1 MASSSEVG
9 HAKNVANFQDLISV
23 CTGYGIKYNPSN
35 VALIL
40 ANLNLLYTNADTL
53 MDNVDIASEAYHTAV
68 GVRRGLFEPLK
79 KFATRLVSAYLSTAT
94 TKEKKANAKTIN
106 AKIQGIKLKK
116 VKEIIPPTGPTTET
130 QKTVITPVVDTP
142 KDVSA
147 SQQSYDQLVEHF
159 SKLIVLLSADSF
171 FAPNELDLQIT
182 ALNLKLTALKNANSN
197 FGNAYTTVTNTRIA
211 RNHALYDKNTGLY
224 DTAQSVKKYV
234 LSVFEA
240 KAPEY
245 KMISKIQFKNQK
257 V

>member
-1 MASSSEVG
+1 MASTSEVG
-9 HAKNVANFQDLISV
+9 HPKNVANFQDLISV

-40 ANLNLLYTNADTL
+40 VNLNLIYTNTDTL
-53 MDNVDIASEAYHTAV
+53 LDNVDTASEAYHTAV

-79 KFATRLVSAYLSTAT
+79 KFATRLVSAYYSTAT

-116 VKEIIPPTGPTTET
+116 VKEVVPITSSTAENQKPTP
-130 QKTVITPVVDTP
+130 PVVDTP

-171 FAPNELDLQIT
+171 FAPNELDLQIS
-182 ALNLKLTALKNANSN
+182 ALTLKLTALKNANSN

-224 DTAQSVKKYV
+224 DIAQSVKKYV
-234 LSVFEA
+234 VSVFGA
-240 KAPEY
+240 SSPEY
-245 KMISKIQFKNQK
+245 KMLSKIQFKNQK